1 MNGVEAAASL
11 FGPEEPSSD
20 PFAALGADTAP
31 QPSTND
37 LFQGDGASGQPD
49 FLSPGDTGLLDAGD
63 NAAPDASHLY
73 THTEVTTGYSASSSY
88 LGAGSTS
95 QQGWYD
101 EHGHWQNYE
110 QTHAVVQSTLATVAE
125 RESYAPQEHHD
136 TSNYVY
142 NPYAPASNA
151 YNPPVN
157 APTYAQ
163 TPYNAYSPAQP
174 TNPYAPSQT
183 VAPATSSYTP
193 YAYTPSSVA
202 QAPASQYA
210 PSYATGHQTGYTPST
225 TLPPSSVSVP
235 PPATAKPPAAT
246 ITRPKISNAYDPP
259 FPAMTMSTR
268 RGARAGSGQHSYG
281 YSAYESASSNTG
293 PFGVPLSQ
301 PPFQSSPTPPPQ
313 RPHSRPPPPQS
324 HPPPP
329 QSHPPPPQSHPP
341 PPARSPVYHHL
352 QRPDSRIHNK
362 QYDSL
367 PAAGLQGSVQ
377 SYAQSHGLGVVE
389 NLTANGEPQ
398 STLWDSGYADKQG
411 ETDGTSVS
419 VDDYGLSQSL
429 DPEALHHDVESSA
442 EDNPY
447 EETPSQGQYYPPSSA
462 SPKKTQSHVSSPIV
476 NPYIAAGVAVRTS
489 SPHQTAL
496 PPSPTLSQH
505 HGRFSPFVEQNLS
518 GVKRTVSPKSFVE
531 PTWEKTQDLDQHI
544 SPPTTSELG
553 RARSPLVSS
562 TTKRN
567 LYATPANGVRSPPV
581 TSVNP
586 YLPKST
592 IGEERAASPAT
603 SLSGQPTAL
612 FDPYAPT
619 AYTNGQKADRVGSPS
634 SFSVRSVTAVPPP
647 SKAYPPASYAAPRAD
662 SLRNR
667 SMSNSSMLSSAST
680 SLEDPY
686 APSQQSRRVAS
697 EADSEYAPKY
707 NYPNGN
713 YHHPQEAGYNHPST
727 LSPEYPAQE
736 VSVKTFQ
743 TPYAPSPSLLGA
755 NDPLGRTS
763 VRVPVFSFGF
773 GGKLV
778 TCFHGAESLST
789 GFDVALSSRN
799 STGVQIRV
807 LRTLIP
813 ESALDTSTASFPGPL
828 FCDPAT
834 PTTSLVRTGA
844 TTQTKT
850 KKARVIKYLSERTDE
865 LALGLRYL
873 RPESIESRRAEGKL
887 VLVKLLQIMVE
898 HDGRLTGTPEL
909 DTAVRVALVP
919 RLEGTFTNGSP
930 VAGFAAVA
938 DTQGAAPI
946 LPYTALPGFSSESAE
961 TPLSVT
967 TLRPSSLDK
976 IQDFLL
982 RGERRKAYHYAL
994 DEKLWA
1000 HAMVISS
1007 SIDKEAWKE
1016 VVNEFLKNE
1025 LGVKEV
1031 APLLSQP
1038 NGPLPLPSNGR
1049 ESLRVA
1055 YSLFSG
1061 QGAAAVQ
1068 ELVPQNLLALT
1079 TNRLQPGLPPHLTP
1093 RTPNFAVGAPS
1104 ANIPPETLSKWAETI
1119 AMMLQSP
1126 LSQENSVALTSLGDQ
1141 LAASQLVEA
1150 AHVCYLLA
1158 PQTSSVGGLGHLSA
1172 RIVLV
1177 GARSPQNWPSFSKD
1191 PDALIFSE
1199 ILEYALSL
1207 APAPKGQEA
1216 FSGIA
1221 HLQAYRFIRAMTLAE
1236 IGDIQQ
1242 AKRYCEAITTAIN
1255 RSSPYAT
1262 PVLLEQLKGLSDR
1275 ISGVTQV
1282 DKSFWTGAKLSKPSL
1297 DTIGGWLEGRIT
1309 QIITGG
1315 TEVEK
1320 TAEEDVIKPDVHGFS
1335 GTFSQY
1341 STISSAT
1348 PSARSS
1354 PVPSVVNVN
1363 VLPPARTGSA
1373 MSSHS
1378 PYAHHPQIDRA
1389 SSAMDYTKRKPSPGP
1404 RIVSAN
1410 ASTTTFSNS
1419 PSFGQALNG
1428 QRAYNGYSPSEDLV
1442 TPRPSL
1448 TTNDEEESTVQV
1460 ASWWGSSAY
1469 DEGPATQTPT
1479 AASFMRVDESAVA
1492 ASPDGF
1498 ISLMDSNS
1506 YSVGLQA
1513 APART
1518 GTQLSPRVEEEDE
1531 EDLGFG
1537 NSKRGKLSA
1546 ENGESRP
1553 AAAPEPAKPADSQQP
1568 QTKAAP
1574 AAGGWLSRWW
1584 KKSDAA
1590 PGPIKASLGEESA
1603 FYYDKDLKRWVNK
1616 KAGGAEASKPAA
1628 PPPPP
1633 SRPQTASPSMSGPR
1647 PPGTSEAGPP
1657 PTRSTSAIDLS
1668 TSPPSRTVMRVRSN
1682 LVPTPESAPSTPTGT
1697 RLAPPGP
1704 PPGRPKSQASKRNIR
1719 NRYVDVFQQE
1729 GGAA

>member
-1 MNGVEAAASL
+1 MN
-11 FGPEEPSSD
+11 
-20 PFAALGADTAP
+20 T
-31 QPSTND
+31 
-37 LFQGDGASGQPD
+37 
-49 FLSPGDTGLLDAGD
+49 
-63 NAAPDASHLY
+63 
-73 THTEVTTGYSASSSY
+73 
-88 LGAGSTS
+88 
-95 QQGWYD
+95 
-101 EHGHWQNYE
+101 
-110 QTHAVVQSTLATVAE
+110 
-125 RESYAPQEHHD
+125 
-136 TSNYVY
+136 
-142 NPYAPASNA
+142 
-151 YNPPVN
+151 
-157 APTYAQ
+157 
-163 TPYNAYSPAQP
+163 
-174 TNPYAPSQT
+174 YAPSQT
-183 VAPATSSYTP
+183 VVPATSSYTP
-193 YAYTPSSVA
+193 YAYTPSSVP
-202 QAPASQYA
+202 QAPVSQYA
-210 PSYATGHQTGYTPST
+210 LSYATGHQTGYTLST
-225 TLPPSSVSVP
+225 TLPASSVSVP
-235 PPATAKPPAAT
+235 PPATARPPAAT
-246 ITRPKISNAYDPP
+246 ITRPKLSNAYDLP
-259 FPAMTMSTR
+259 FPTMTMSTR
-268 RGARAGSGQHSYG
+268 RGARTGSGQHSYG
-281 YSAYESASSNTG
+281 YSAYKSASSNAG

-301 PPFQSSPTPPPQ
+301 PPFQSSPTPPPP

-324 HPPPP
+324 HPAPP
-329 QSHPPPPQSHPP
+329 QLHPP
-341 PPARSPVYHHL
+341 PPARSPMYHL

-362 QYDSL
+362 QYDGL
-367 PAAGLQGSVQ
+367 PAVGLQGSVQ
-377 SYAQSHGLGVVE
+377 SHAQFHGHGIVE
-389 NLTANGEPQ
+389 NRLPTVNLKAR
-398 STLWDSGYADKQG
+398 Y
-411 ETDGTSVS
+411 GTRATPINKERQRVS
-419 VDDYGLSQSL
+419 
-429 DPEALHHDVESSA
+429 HHDVESSA

-447 EETPSQGQYYPPSSA
+447 EETPSQDQYYRPSSA

-505 HGRFSPFVEQNLS
+505 RGQFSVEQNLS
-518 GVKRTVSPKSFVE
+518 GVKRMVSPKSFVE
-531 PTWEKTQDLDQHI
+531 PMWEKTQDLDQHI

-553 RARSPLVSS
+553 RARSPLVST

-567 LYATPANGVRSPPV
+567 SYATPANGHGVRSPPV

-592 IGEERAASPAT
+592 IGEERTASPAT
-603 SLSGQPTAL
+603 SLSGQLTAL
-612 FDPYAPT
+612 FDPYAPI

-634 SFSVRSVTAVPPP
+634 SFSVRSVTAAPPP
-647 SKAYPPASYAAPRAD
+647 SKAYPPASYAALRAD
-662 SLRNR
+662 SLRNW

-697 EADSEYAPKY
+697 EADSGYAPKY
-707 NYPNGN
+707 NYPNRD
-713 YHHPQEAGYNHPST
+713 YHHPQEAIHNHSST
-727 LSPEYPAQE
+727 LSPEYSAQE
-736 VSVKTFQ
+736 VSVKPFQ

-778 TCFHGAESLST
+778 TCFHGADSLST
-789 GFDVALSSRN
+789 GFDVALSFCN
-799 STGVQIRV
+799 STGVQIRI

-813 ESALDTSTASFPGPL
+813 ESALDTSTASFP
-828 FCDPAT
+828 D
-834 PTTSLVRTGA
+834 
-844 TTQTKT
+844 KT
-850 KKARVIKYLSERTDE
+850 KKARVIKYLYERTDE
-865 LALGLRYL
+865 LALSLRYL

-938 DTQGAAPI
+938 DTQGAAPT
-946 LPYTALPGFSSESAE
+946 LPYAALPGFSSESAE

-982 RGERRKAYHYAL
+982 H
-994 DEKLWA
+994 
-1000 HAMVISS
+1000 
-1007 SIDKEAWKE
+1007 
-1016 VVNEFLKNE
+1016 
-1025 LGVKEV
+1025 
-1031 APLLSQP
+1031 
-1038 NGPLPLPSNGR
+1038 
-1049 ESLRVA
+1049 
-1055 YSLFSG
+1055 
-1061 QGAAAVQ
+1061 VQ

-1079 TNRLQPGLPPHLTP
+1079 TNRLQPGLLPHLTP
-1093 RTPNFAVGAPS
+1093 RTPNFAAGAPPAS
-1104 ANIPPETLSKWAETI
+1104 IPPETLSKWAETI

-1221 HLQAYRFIRAMTLAE
+1221 HLQAYRFIRAMTLAK

-1255 RSSPYAT
+1255 RSLPYAT

-1297 DTIGGWLEGRIT
+1297 DTIGGWLEGQIT

-1341 STISSAT
+1341 STISSVT

-1363 VLPPARTGSA
+1363 VLLPARTGSA

-1378 PYAHHPQIDRA
+1378 PYAHHLQIDQA

-1448 TTNDEEESTVQV
+1448 TTNDEESTVQV

-1469 DEGPATQTPT
+1469 DEGPTTQTPT
-1479 AASFMRVDESAVA
+1479 AASFMPVDESAVA
-1492 ASPDGF
+1492 ALSDGF
-1498 ISLMDSNS
+1498 ISLMDNTS
-1506 YSVGLQA
+1506 YSVGIQA

-1518 GTQLSPRVEEEDE
+1518 RTQLS
-1531 EDLGFG
+1531 L
-1537 NSKRGKLSA
+1537 
-1546 ENGESRP
+1546 
-1553 AAAPEPAKPADSQQP
+1553 
-1568 QTKAAP
+1568 
-1574 AAGGWLSRWW
+1574 
-1584 KKSDAA
+1584 
-1590 PGPIKASLGEESA
+1590 
-1603 FYYDKDLKRWVNK
+1603 
-1616 KAGGAEASKPAA
+1616 
-1628 PPPPP
+1628 
-1633 SRPQTASPSMSGPR
+1633 
-1647 PPGTSEAGPP
+1647 
-1657 PTRSTSAIDLS
+1657 
-1668 TSPPSRTVMRVRSN
+1668 
-1682 LVPTPESAPSTPTGT
+1682 
-1697 RLAPPGP
+1697 
-1704 PPGRPKSQASKRNIR
+1704 
-1719 NRYVDVFQQE
+1719 
-1729 GGAA
+1729 